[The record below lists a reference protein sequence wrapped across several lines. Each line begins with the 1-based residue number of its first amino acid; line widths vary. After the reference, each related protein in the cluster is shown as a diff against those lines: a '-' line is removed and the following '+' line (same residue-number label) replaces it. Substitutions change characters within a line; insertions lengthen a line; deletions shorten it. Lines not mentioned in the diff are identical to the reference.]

1 MQHVLVIEDHVE
13 TRQWLVAIV
22 KEAFSDPVVKE
33 AGTLE
38 QAYACLET
46 FIPSVML
53 VDLSLPDGSGIELLS
68 HAQQHLVETYL
79 VVTTIYDDDHHLFS
93 ALKTGASG
101 YLLKDQP
108 RHTLVEALSGI
119 MTGKPPLT
127 PAIARRILRHF
138 QQVEDKTTDNPLSER
153 EKEVLV
159 LLAKGMGRSDIAE
172 LLEVSAHTAA
182 GHTKSIYRKLN
193 VSGRVEA
200 TLEAVKMGLVTGM
213 QKND

>member
-22 KEAFSDPVVKE
+22 REAFSDPVVEE

-38 QAYACLET
+38 QAYACLQS

-53 VDLSLPDGSGIELLS
+53 VDLSLPDGSGIDLLAYAR
-68 HAQQHLVETYL
+68 HHLVETYL

-93 ALKTGASG
+93 ALKAGASG

-108 RHTLVEALSGI
+108 RHTLMEALSGI

-138 QQVEDKTTDNPLSER
+138 QQVEDKTAGNPLSER

-172 LLEVSAHTAA
+172 LLDVSAHTAA
-182 GHTKSIYRKLN
+182 GHTKAIYRKLN

-200 TLEAVKMGLVTGM
+200 TLEAVKMGLVTGI